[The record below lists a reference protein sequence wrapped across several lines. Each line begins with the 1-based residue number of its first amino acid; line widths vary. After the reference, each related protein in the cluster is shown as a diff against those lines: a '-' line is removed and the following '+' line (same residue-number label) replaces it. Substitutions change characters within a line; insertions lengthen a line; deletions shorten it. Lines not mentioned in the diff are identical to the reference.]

1 MVSTKYMLMLL
12 LPVALLLVGLCIAV
26 WCDPYIRREHRRVM
40 LVIIALILCL
50 ILQNLFEFHFA
61 LAAMPKERTVAA
73 IIGYSVRP
81 LILFMFFY
89 IVSGRESH
97 RVGWALVGINAAVH
111 LTALFSQIKRI
122 FRNRRLFFTS

>member
-50 ILQNLFEFHFA
+50 ILQYLFVTFGGAVLSVERLSWHSWLVCA
-61 LAAMPKERTVAA
+61 ILAFLVIPIDM
-73 IIGYSVRP
+73 VRKV
-81 LILFMFFY
+81 FF
-89 IVSGRESH
+89 SRP
-97 RVGWALVGINAAVH
+97 
-111 LTALFSQIKRI
+111 
-122 FRNRRLFFTS
+122 